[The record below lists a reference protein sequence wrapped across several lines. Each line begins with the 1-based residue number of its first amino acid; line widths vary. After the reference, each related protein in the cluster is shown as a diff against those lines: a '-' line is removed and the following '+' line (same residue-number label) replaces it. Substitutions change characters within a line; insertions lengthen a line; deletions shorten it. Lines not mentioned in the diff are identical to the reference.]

1 MTSYLEVNGSLGF
14 YFQAQSWCQG
24 VWWQLKGRLY
34 KAGVATKGQTTD
46 LPTRQTLQ
54 ADRLRDNH
62 TPQVKDSPLFTGI
75 SIVCTPP
82 DVFTLSGLSWLGIV
96 RTACWGLDWLEWIFN
111 NPKISWKIR
120 PSWRSDASLKF
131 LPSLA
136 FTFSHSRT
144 FLGHLLFW

>member
-1 MTSYLEVNGSLGF
+1 MDHLGF
-14 YFQAQSWCQG
+14 TF
-24 VWWQLKGRLY
+24 RPR
-34 KAGVATKGQTTD
+34 AGAREYGD
-46 LPTRQTLQ
+46 SSRAGCTRQEWPLK
-54 ADRLRDNH
+54 DRLQTFPPDRSSRQTDSRDNH